1 MKSVEFDVCE
11 HNFDCWKFVN
21 VWATFSLD
29 ISLFDVRALI
39 PIWSVI
45 HYFYMEPK
53 GADVGCK
60 KRGQFVEVQIMIWRE
75 VLAGIPAAGIN
86 LDSWTCPAH

>member
-21 VWATFSLD
+21 VWATFSSD

-53 GADVGCK
+53 GADGGCK
-60 KRGQFVEVQIMIWRE
+60 KARTICWDIYDKKGKCV
-75 VLAGIPAAGIN
+75 
-86 LDSWTCPAH
+86 